1 MASIELNLVNPEEIS
16 ATSTC
21 SLGQCDGTGWIPV
34 TYPDGSRAVRPCLCR
49 EQAIQRNRLERLFR
63 ECRIPVRFRGKT
75 LDKTDRGLCPKGFDV
90 SAAYVR
96 DWEKHRTDG
105 RGLMLVGPVGC
116 GKSHLLYAVLQELVR
131 RGVSGFGQTVPDLL
145 DELRPGNGDSDEKL
159 RLLREI
165 QLLLLDDLG
174 AQRDTEWVTE
184 RLFVILNARYNAMLP
199 TLITSNLTL
208 EELDKAPGW
217 KRITDRILEMCDV
230 VRLDG
235 PSHRVRIAKE
245 RRERE

>member
-1 MASIELNLVNPEEIS
+1 MVELNLTRSQDETS
-16 ATSTC
+16 QTSTC
-21 SLGQCDGTGWIPV
+21 SLGKCDGSGWIPV
-34 TYPDGSRAVRPCLCR
+34 TGPDGYRAMRPCLCR
-49 EQAIQRNRLERLFR
+49 EQAVQQARLARLFR

-75 LDKTDRGLCPKGFDV
+75 LDRTDRSLCPKGFDV
-90 SAAYVR
+90 AAAYVQQ
-96 DWEKHRTDG
+96 WEQNRKAG

-235 PSHRVRIAKE
+235 PSQRVRMARE
-245 RRERE
+245 RRER

>member
-75 LDKTDRGLCPKGFDV
+75 LDKTARNLCPKGFDV

-96 DWEKHRTDG
+96 DWEKRRTDG

-145 DELRPGNGDSDEKL
+145 DELRPGNDNADEKL

-184 RLFVILNARYNAMLP
+184 RLFVVLNARYNNVLP

-208 EELDKAPGW
+208 EELDKVSGW

-235 PSHRVRIAKE
+235 PSQRVRMAKE

>member
-1 MASIELNLVNPEEIS
+1 MASIELNLVNLEEIS

-21 SLGQCDGTGWIPV
+21 RVCDGSGWIPV
-34 TYPDGSRAVRPCLCR
+34 TTPDGYRAVRPCRCR
-49 EQAIQRNRLERLFR
+49 ELAIQQARLERLFR
-63 ECRIPVRFRGKT
+63 DSRIPARFRGKT
-75 LDKTDRGLCPKGFDV
+75 LGATDRSRCPRGYDI
-90 SAAYVR
+90 ATAYVR
-96 DWEKHRTDG
+96 DWEKRRTDG
-105 RGLMLVGPVGC
+105 QGLMLVGPVGC
-116 GKSHLLYAVLQELVR
+116 GKSHLLYAVLQELVC
-131 RGVSGFGQTVPDLL
+131 RGVTCFGQTVPDLL

-235 PSHRVRIAKE
+235 PSQRVRMAKE
-245 RRERE
+245 RREMA